1 MKTQEKQRCM
11 GSLNQPFHINN
22 QTKHT
27 LEEDF
32 QHKQH
37 VPTHVLLTLTA
48 QLAALGKYTQSSHA
62 LILPIRLHITASLA
76 PQFPGVLVELGWGG
90 VWGCWA

>member
-27 LEEDF
+27 QEDF

-48 QLAALGKYTQSSHA
+48 QLAALGK
-62 LILPIRLHITASLA
+62 
-76 PQFPGVLVELGWGG
+76 
-90 VWGCWA
+90 

>member
-27 LEEDF
+27 REEDF

-48 QLAALGKYTQSSHA
+48 QLAALGK
-62 LILPIRLHITASLA
+62 
-76 PQFPGVLVELGWGG
+76 
-90 VWGCWA
+90 

>member
-27 LEEDF
+27 QEEDF
-32 QHKQH
+32 QHKQ
-37 VPTHVLLTLTA
+37 HVLLTLTA
-48 QLAALGKYTQSSHA
+48 QLAALGK
-62 LILPIRLHITASLA
+62 
-76 PQFPGVLVELGWGG
+76 
-90 VWGCWA
+90 